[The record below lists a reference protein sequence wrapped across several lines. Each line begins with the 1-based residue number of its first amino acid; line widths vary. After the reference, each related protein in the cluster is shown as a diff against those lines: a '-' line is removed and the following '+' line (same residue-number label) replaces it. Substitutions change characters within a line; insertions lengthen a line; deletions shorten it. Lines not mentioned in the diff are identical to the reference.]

1 MLDRTL
7 EPEVM
12 DTEEDAAEYEA
23 IDNTAVNAEFVD
35 HALRVGPAQGAVIDI
50 GAGPGHVAVLLAR
63 RLPGVRVLAVDL
75 AESML
80 NRARA
85 HVAASGLK
93 SRVAVMRADA
103 KDTGFAAQSFDLVLS
118 NSLVHHIP
126 EPVAFF
132 AEVARL
138 VRPSGAILIKDLHRP
153 DDDEMHRALVARY
166 AQECSPRQRTLF
178 SDSLRAA
185 LTVDEVSRACA
196 QAGLRGVTVKKV
208 SDRHW
213 VVERGTVS

>member
-1 MLDRTL
+1 MLERIL

-12 DTEEDAAEYEA
+12 DTEEDALEYEA
-23 IDNTAVNAEFVD
+23 IDNSAVNAELVE
-35 HALRVGPAQGAVIDI
+35 HALRLAPARGEAIDI

-63 RLPGVRVLAVDL
+63 RAPGLRVVAVDL

-80 NRARA
+80 SRARA
-85 HVAASGLK
+85 HVEASGLGE
-93 SRVAVMRADA
+93 RVAVMRADA
-103 KDTGFAAQSFDLVLS
+103 KASGLAGGRFDLVLS

-126 EPVAFF
+126 EPVEFF

-138 VRPSGAILIKDLHRP
+138 AGPNGAILIKDLYRPASTLEHRN
-153 DDDEMHRALVARY
+153 LVSRY
-166 AQECSPRQRTLF
+166 ASDCSPRQRALF

-185 LTVDEVSRACA
+185 LTEDEVKTACA
-196 QAGLRGVTVKKV
+196 RGGLAGVTIRRA

-213 VVERGTVS
+213 AVERGAAS